1 MSHGGEIEHYV
12 TDPSLLVELCRE
24 VIGQLDGGNGNGET
38 LAMEVQL
45 REIARA
51 IDKLDKQGVPVPDG
65 LRAEKT
71 RLAGALGVS
80 AEAIQT
86 LSHLAD
92 QLDELV
98 KALRDR
104 IGRAPDAASA
114 KKPRAKRSKSPRT
127 DAATFRQLIIEV
139 LKSRGG
145 RAKVAEALEGVGE
158 RLKDKFLP
166 GDLEV
171 RQDGKTPA
179 WRNNAQWERL
189 RMVHD
194 GVLRSDSP
202 NGVWELSEG
211 RR

>member
-1 MSHGGEIEHYV
+1 
-12 TDPSLLVELCRE
+12 
-24 VIGQLDGGNGNGET
+24 
-38 LAMEVQL
+38 
-45 REIARA
+45 
-51 IDKLDKQGVPVPDG
+51 
-65 LRAEKT
+65 
-71 RLAGALGVS
+71 
-80 AEAIQT
+80 
-86 LSHLAD
+86 
-92 QLDELV
+92 
-98 KALRDR
+98 
-104 IGRAPDAASA
+104 
-114 KKPRAKRSKSPRT
+114 
-127 DAATFRQLIIEV
+127 LIIEV